1 MFNSNKQ
8 QNQKKITFVMQ
19 KSKQKLDLKKIPFLR
34 FVFLNSFILRFI
46 FTTSSIERRRRRTID
61 HKDRQKKTENSKL

>member
-19 KSKQKLDLKKIPFLR
+19 KSKQKLDLEKDSFFKIR
-34 FVFLNSFILRFI
+34 FFFNSFILRFI

-61 HKDRQKKTENSKL
+61 YKERQKKDGK

>member
-1 MFNSNKQ
+1 MFKTNKQ
-8 QNQKKITFVMQ
+8 QNQKKITFVLQ
-19 KSKQKLDLKKIPFLR
+19 QKLAWKKIPFLR

-46 FTTSSIERRRRRTID
+46 FTTSSIERRRRGTID